1 MGENNFLSPPSL
13 QGGTRPGALLTEVDI
28 PSATY
33 PPQILHSQVSVTGEG
48 LQVDPESLRAG
59 FNPILVSP
67 QPLLLQ
73 PWKPH
78 APQQPCLEQGIPP
91 WAPTLLQGNEA
102 THWVLDL
109 LS

>member
-1 MGENNFLSPPSL
+1 MGENTLSPPSL
-13 QGGTRPGALLTEVDI
+13 QGGTQPEALLTQVDI

-33 PPQILHSQVSVTGEG
+33 PPQILHSQVSLTGEG
-48 LQVDPESLRAG
+48 LQVDPKSLGAG
-59 FNPILVSP
+59 FNLILVSP

-73 PWKPH
+73 PWKPC

-91 WAPTLLQGNEA
+91 WAPTVLQGNEA
-102 THWVLDL
+102 THWVLGL